1 MWKKLFN
8 LKFWLPVL
16 LLGIGAGLTMALLKN
31 KPTARKKANFK
42 RGILVDVIEAAKSSP
57 KIKVRTHGR
66 VRAAKKV
73 VLSARIGGEVIW
85 ISPNLREG
93 RFFKKGEPLL
103 KIGIRQSKSNLKAP
117 FNGVVQTKNVDLG
130 QFVNPGAQLATLLGS
145 DQAEIVIDL
154 PMGRMGWL
162 PQSNNSNDQGNQY
175 HIPVI
180 VSLTGINS
188 APTHKAI
195 IKRHLLELTPR
206 GMMVQLIA
214 EVDDPFQMK
223 SNSRSKN
230 PQNSETINL
239 TERNK
244 DKLEISV
251 NRQVINIP
259 LFLGA
264 FVDVVI
270 PGRQLENVVHIPA
283 KALRDRDTVW
293 IASQGEIQV
302 RTVKIAHVDFDD
314 VYLSGGIRIGEK
326 IITSP
331 VKGAA
336 NGMKVQLAGMKK
348 KDGKRNL
355 GKKFKGGKSRE
366 GMGKKRAKKQNSL
379 ESNSSRESL

>member
-16 LLGIGAGLTMALLKN
+16 LLGLGAGLTMALLKN

-42 RGILVDVIEAAKSSP
+42 RGALVDVIEATKSSP
-57 KIKVRTHGR
+57 KIEVRTHGR
-66 VRAAKKV
+66 VREAKKV

-93 RFFKKGEPLL
+93 RFFKKDEPLL

-117 FNGVVQTKNVDLG
+117 FNGVVKTKNVDLG

-162 PQSNNSNDQGNQY
+162 PQSNNSNAQGNQY
-175 HIPVI
+175 QIPAI

-188 APTHKAI
+188 APKHEAI

-223 SNSRSKN
+223 NNSRTKN
-230 PQNSETINL
+230 TQNTATINL
-239 TERNK
+239 TEKNN

-270 PGRQLENVVHIPA
+270 PGRKLENVVHIPA
-283 KALRDRDTVW
+283 QALRDRDTVW
-293 IASQGEIQV
+293 IAYQGEIQV

-326 IITSP
+326 IIISP

-348 KDGKRNL
+348 KDGKSNL
-355 GKKFKGGKSRE
+355 GKKFKEGKSRE
-366 GMGKKRAKKQNSL
+366 GMGKKRSKKQNST
-379 ESNSSRESL
+379 ESNLSRESL